1 MKSTVTNIAF
11 IYFIY
16 VRAED
21 EHFDRAQFYIWK
33 SGLKRTVT
41 IQPKF
46 TENKLYIE
54 DSYDTALVKFTEIK
68 LYIEDSYI
76 FSFQGNSSLKMSLM
90 YKLHY

>member
-1 MKSTVTNIAF
+1 MTVTKTAFRLVQEIRLEDGSYQYSLLYYWKSGLKSTVTNIAF

-41 IQPKF
+41 IQP
-46 TENKLYIE
+46 
-54 DSYDTALVKFTEIK
+54 
-68 LYIEDSYI
+68 
-76 FSFQGNSSLKMSLM
+76 
-90 YKLHY
+90 